1 MEIQQGVTAGLII
14 LAVAIPVVIMLIRL
28 RR

>member
-1 MEIQQGVTAGLII
+1 MEIQQGITAGLII
-14 LAVAIPVVIMLIRL
+14 LAVGIPVVIMLIRL

>member
-14 LAVAIPVVIMLIRL
+14 LAVAIPAIIMLIRL

>member
-1 MEIQQGVTAGLII
+1 MEIQQGITMGLII
-14 LAVAIPVVIMLIRL
+14 LAVAIPAVIMLIRL

>member
-1 MEIQQGVTAGLII
+1 MEIQQGLTAGLII

>member
-14 LAVAIPVVIMLIRL
+14 LAVAIPTIIMLIRL